1 MSSQE
6 LLSKIE
12 KNEAIVGIIGL
23 GYVGLPLAVSFAK
36 NGIKVLG
43 VEKNEK
49 KVSSVNEG
57 QNYIQDVDDEVL
69 KSCVREGKLSA
80 TSDASRIHE
89 CDALII
95 CVPTPLD
102 HFKKP
107 DMSFVE
113 SACIDIGRNMKKGVF
128 IKWRIPMV

>member
-36 NGIKVLG
+36 KDIKVLG
-43 VEKNEK
+43 IEKSEK

-57 QNYIQDVDDEVL
+57 QNYIQDIDDEVL

-80 TSDASRIHE
+80 TSDESRIHG
-89 CDALII
+89 CDVLIDRKS
-95 CVPTPLD
+95 V
-102 HFKKP
+102 
-107 DMSFVE
+107 V
-113 SACIDIGRNMKKGVF
+113 
-128 IKWRIPMV
+128 

>member
-36 NGIKVLG
+36 KDIKVLG
-43 VEKNEK
+43 IEKSENK
-49 KVSSVNEG
+49 ASQVNAG
-57 QNYIQDVDDEVL
+57 QNYIQDIDDKVL